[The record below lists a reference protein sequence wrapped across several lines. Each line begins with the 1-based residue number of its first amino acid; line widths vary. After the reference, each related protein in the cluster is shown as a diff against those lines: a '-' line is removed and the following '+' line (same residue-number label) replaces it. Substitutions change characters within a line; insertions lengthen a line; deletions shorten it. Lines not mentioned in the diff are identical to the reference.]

1 MEYDLPPAFVSP
13 VLRSLSPR
21 SAVWALLW
29 WEKQRWRRRSKR
41 PGPAPAAAPAA
52 AAAAERPDPRIFP
65 SRDPDGLNVIGWAA
79 APTGVGEACRSTLRA
94 LEAAGVPHAL
104 WSLGASAD
112 DDPRSGA
119 AGGIGGQG
127 LPYEISL
134 YHVNADMMEIVS
146 RQLPHHGVAG
156 RHRIGYWF
164 WELSHFPLFFV
175 NAFRHVDE
183 IWAPSR
189 FCQDAYKALAPVEVR
204 WVPPA
209 VIPPEEPP
217 ADRVALGV
225 PAESFLFFFAFD
237 ALSIPERK
245 NPLGLI
251 EAFARVARE
260 SPRPVHLLLK
270 VNHLEAEPHLEE
282 MLAKRTAGL
291 PVTLVTRPM
300 SRAEMNSLTAC
311 CDAYVSL
318 HRSEGLGLPLIE
330 SMYLGKP
337 VIAPA
342 YGGVTDFLDEKT
354 GWIVRHDLAT
364 LEASQGPYPAGAV
377 WAQPDAGHAAEL
389 MLEVASAPA
398 RALAARTE
406 AARRRVRGI
415 YGPDVAGERFRSE
428 LDRILSRRRCAD
440 EPRLAV
446 LS

>member
-1 MEYDLPPAFVSP
+1 
-13 VLRSLSPR
+13 
-21 SAVWALLW
+21 
-29 WEKQRWRRRSKR
+29 
-41 PGPAPAAAPAA
+41 
-52 AAAAERPDPRIFP
+52 
-65 SRDPDGLNVIGWAA
+65 
-79 APTGVGEACRSTLRA
+79 
-94 LEAAGVPHAL
+94 
-104 WSLGASAD
+104 
-112 DDPRSGA
+112 
-119 AGGIGGQG
+119 
-127 LPYEISL
+127 
-134 YHVNADMMEIVS
+134 
-146 RQLPHHGVAG
+146 
-156 RHRIGYWF
+156 
-164 WELSHFPLFFV
+164 
-175 NAFRHVDE
+175 
-183 IWAPSR
+183 
-189 FCQDAYKALAPVEVR
+189 
-204 WVPPA
+204 
-209 VIPPEEPP
+209 
-217 ADRVALGV
+217 
-225 PAESFLFFFAFD
+225 
-237 ALSIPERK
+237 
-245 NPLGLI
+245 
-251 EAFARVARE
+251 
-260 SPRPVHLLLK
+260 
-270 VNHLEAEPHLEE
+270 
-282 MLAKRTAGL
+282 
-291 PVTLVTRPM
+291 M